1 MLLRSMFFALL
12 MVTVGGN
19 AAELEARSAWIRDAP
34 AGAAMRAGYVELHN
48 RGTSTVEIV
57 AASSAAFGL
66 VELHETR
73 MVDGVA
79 RMRELPPVQ
88 ILPGGQFA
96 FVPGGPHFML
106 MRGRIPL
113 EKGDRCVIRLD
124 FSDGTSQD
132 ITFQVGLQPESD

>member
-1 MLLRSMFFALL
+1 MFMRSLFIALL
-12 MVTVGGN
+12 TVAARGN

-48 RGTSTVEIV
+48 RGSSTVEIV

-79 RMRELPPVQ
+79 RMSELPPVR
-88 ILPGGQFA
+88 IPPGGQFS
-96 FVPGGPHFML
+96 FVPGGAHFML
-106 MRGRIPL
+106 MRGKGTL
-113 EKGDRCVIRLD
+113 EKGDRCVIRLA

-132 ITFQVGLQPESD
+132 IVFLVGQQPEPD